1 VEIVPAAVV
10 EMVPAAV
17 VEMVPLRVVEIVPPL
32 ENAVTDKVNVSNAAI
47 SDVDFR
53 FRIILSWSTKG
64 QGLDRLKEVA
74 CKPFSLGRS
83 FIKAYVRPSSLQH
96 MCQDQS

>member
-1 VEIVPAAVV
+1 MEIVPAAVV

-47 SDVDFR
+47 SDVNFR

-64 QGLDRLKEVA
+64 SGVGSAQRSCLLSH
-74 CKPFSLGRS
+74 SLWADHS
-83 FIKAYVRPSSLQH
+83 
-96 MCQDQS
+96 